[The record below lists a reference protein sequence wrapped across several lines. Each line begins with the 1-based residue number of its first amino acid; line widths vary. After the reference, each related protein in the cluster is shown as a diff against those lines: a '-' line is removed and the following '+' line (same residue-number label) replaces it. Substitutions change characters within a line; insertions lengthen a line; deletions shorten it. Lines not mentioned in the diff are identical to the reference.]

1 VCYNFGMSKS
11 ILFRRQLDA
20 FSGGAYINWEND
32 NDLSPSSDLTV
43 SMYTN
48 GASRISISLDNYNTS
63 VASVRAT
70 LFVEPL
76 GNCLTQDYLLGKAG
90 TPSSPSGLIVTS
102 AVGTSNY
109 MSIPCTFEIM
119 AVFLET
125 LDPGIANVG
134 VLLVG
139 WNGQA

>member
-1 VCYNFGMSKS
+1 MSKS
-11 ILFRRQLDA
+11 ILFRRQLNA
-20 FSGGAYINWEND
+20 YVGADYVNWEND
-32 NDLSPSSDLTV
+32 GDLSPSPDLTV

-63 VASVRAT
+63 VSSVRAT

-76 GNCLTQDYLLGKAG
+76 GNCLTSDYLLGKAG
-90 TPSSPSGLIVTS
+90 IPSSPSGLVVTS
-102 AVGTSNY
+102 AVGASNY
-109 MSIPCTFEIM
+109 VSIPCTFEIM
-119 AVFLET
+119 AIFLET

-134 VLLVG
+134 ILLVG

>member
-1 VCYNFGMSKS
+1 MSKS
-11 ILFRRQLDA
+11 IFFRRQIDA
-20 FSGGAYINWEND
+20 FAGAEYVNWEND
-32 NDLSPSSDLTV
+32 PDLSPDPDLRL

-70 LFVEPL
+70 LLVEPI
-76 GNCLTQDYLLGKAG
+76 GNCLSADYLLGKSG
-90 TPSSPSGLIVTS
+90 RPSSSSGLTVTS
-102 AVGTSNY
+102 AVGASN
-109 MSIPCTFEIM
+109 MVSIPCAFEVM

-134 VLLVG
+134 ILLVG
-139 WNGQA
+139 WNGQG